1 MIQRPQTVYLLLVSL
16 INLAVFFTPIY
27 SRAMDDPYSWI
38 GMGLAISL
46 TLAMMIA
53 FGSIF
58 LFKNRQLQLNIVK
71 LATYIQI
78 VAIASAAGV
87 LFSLGGLGV
96 WLWREAIGAFLILI
110 SLFFLWMAGRGI
122 KKDEDLVKSM
132 DRIR

>member
-1 MIQRPQTVYLLLVSL
+1 
-16 INLAVFFTPIY
+16 
-27 SRAMDDPYSWI
+27 MDDPYSWI

-87 LFSLGGLGV
+87 LFSLGGLDV